1 MKIISFNVGLLLYDL
16 IKVPLF
22 KTTPFID
29 ERLHALP
36 EALIESEADI
46 IALQEIYHVDHKQ
59 FLVREVIDK
68 YPFIHYVHKGFRFS
82 MENGL
87 MFLSKTPLNNVK
99 QISFKNTRIE
109 EYLFAQ
115 TGYAKFELYR
125 DNKTYFV
132 YNIHLTAGGILG
144 PEHKK
149 TDQLRSH
156 QIEQLLSDIE
166 DDECDGHILVGDF
179 NCGPGVSDIN
189 YKAILRGGFKNI
201 SCNTMTWDPKNPLN
215 INGIHKNC
223 PPQSIDHIMVNFA
236 CENETKLCFNQ
247 PLVSSKIGDI
257 SLSDHYG
264 IESILNI

>member
-29 ERLHALP
+29 ERLKALP
-36 EALIESEADI
+36 KALIESEADI
-46 IALQEIYHVDHKQ
+46 IALQEIYHVEHKQ
-59 FLVREVIDK
+59 FLVREVIDH
-68 YPFIHYVHKGFRFS
+68 YPFIHYVHKGYRFS

-115 TGYAKFELYR
+115 TGYAKFELHR

-149 TDQLRSH
+149 ADLLRQS
-156 QIEQLLSDIE
+156 QIVQLLVDIE
-166 DDECDGHILVGDF
+166 SDKCDGHVLVGDF

-189 YKAILRGGFKNI
+189 YKTILRAGFKNI
-201 SCNTMTWDPKNPLN
+201 SSDTMTWDSKNPLN

-223 PPQSIDHIMVNFA
+223 PPQSIDHIMVNFD
-236 CENETKLCFNQ
+236 CKTDTKLCFTEA
-247 PLVSSKIGDI
+247 LVESKFGKLT
-257 SLSDHYG
+257 LSDHYG
-264 IESILNI
+264 IESVLSI